1 VQIFLKLMS
10 NKVKYTCEFPI
21 RCSPHVLYDFFIT
34 ANGLEE
40 WFAEHVD
47 QNQNEYTFTWSGS
60 TEKAVLIESH
70 QDEFVK
76 YRWDWMGKGEYF
88 EFRIEQNDLT
98 GNTLIIVTDFADKKE
113 VNDQIQLWET
123 QLTELKHRIGS

>member
-1 VQIFLKLMS
+1 MS
-10 NKVKYTCEFPI
+10 HPHNEFE
-21 RCSPHVLYDFFIT
+21 Y
-34 ANGLEE
+34 ANLAYKEDLA
-40 WFAEHVD
+40 WTDSQH
-47 QNQNEYTFTWSGS
+47 
-60 TEKAVLIESH
+60 
-70 QDEFVK
+70 DEFVK